1 MATRPSARTG
11 PRGRTAAASIFD
23 LPASASSAPSAA
35 PGDEAGPEGSRL
47 SNTPEVSVT
56 ELSGALKRTVEERF
70 GYVRVRGEV
79 SNYRGPHSSGHAYF
93 SLKDEGARI
102 DAVVW
107 RHSFARMRVKPEEGM
122 EVVATGKITT
132 FPGKSAYQIVIE
144 SLEPAGVGAL
154 MAMVEERRR
163 RLGAEGLF
171 DPSRKRALPFLPA
184 VVGVVTSPTGAVIRD
199 ILHRIADRFPRPVL
213 LWPVR
218 VQGEGSAEEVAR
230 AIRGFD
236 ALPPGGGHGR
246 GHGEGSGGRLPRPDV
261 LIVARGGG
269 SLEDLWGFN
278 DEAVIRA
285 AADCRIPLVSAV
297 GHETDWTL
305 LDHVADLRAP
315 TPTGAAELCVP
326 VRAEL
331 AVGVDRLGARHG
343 SAMLRRVETAR
354 DALRSAARA
363 LPDGADLLA
372 LPRQRLDRAAT
383 ALPSALR
390 RGADAR
396 RLAVAR
402 VGSRLAAQSP
412 GARLARAAERLSGL
426 DARLGRS
433 AAVLSDRRRGR
444 LDAAAA
450 RLGAALVSRAALARQ
465 QNAAARQ
472 RLDALAARM
481 RPAAARAD
489 DRRRERV
496 ARLAQLLG
504 TLGYR
509 SVLGRGYAL
518 VRDAAGRPL
527 RSAEGVAPGAR
538 LGLEFADG
546 TLAVEALGGAGPGP
560 GGDPPPTVPD
570 GPKRR
575 APRARVDASGDGAA
589 ETPATAPSSPPDG
602 TPAGASPKAPG
613 EASPRTSAGISAKPP
628 RAAKVA
634 ANQGSLF

>member
-1 MATRPSARTG
+1 MATRPSARTS
-11 PRGRTAAASIFD
+11 PRGRTAAPSIFD
-23 LPASASSAPSAA
+23 RPAAA
-35 PGDEAGPEGSRL
+35 PGEAAEDEGSRL
-47 SNTPEVSVT
+47 SNTPEVSVS

-107 RHSFARMRVKPEEGM
+107 RTSFSRMRVKPEEGM

-154 MAMVEERRR
+154 MAMVEERRKR
-163 RLGAEGLF
+163 FAAEGLF

-199 ILHRIADRFPRPVL
+199 ILHRITDRFPRTVL

-236 ALPPGGGHGR
+236 ALPPGG
-246 GHGEGSGGRLPRPDV
+246 RLPRPDV

-269 SLEDLWGFN
+269 SLEDLWSFN

-285 AADCRIPLVSAV
+285 AAECRIPLVSAV

-331 AVGVDRLGARHG
+331 AVGLDRLGARHG
-343 SAMLRRVETAR
+343 AAMLRRVEGAR
-354 DALRSAARA
+354 DALRSTARA
-363 LPDGADLLA
+363 LPSGADLLA
-372 LPRQRLDRAAT
+372 QPRQRLDRAAT

-390 RGADAR
+390 KGADAR

-412 GARLARAAERLSGL
+412 GARLARAAERLKGL

-433 AAVLSDRRRGR
+433 AAVLSERRRQR
-444 LDAAAA
+444 LAAAAA
-450 RLGAALVSRAALARQ
+450 RLGAALQGRAALARQ
-465 QNAAARQ
+465 GNAAARQ

-481 RPAAARAD
+481 KPAVARAN

-504 TLGYR
+504 TLGYK

-518 VRDAAGRPL
+518 VRDAAGQPL
-527 RSAEGVAPGAR
+527 RSAAGVSPGAR

-546 TLAVEALGGAGPGP
+546 TLAVEALGAPADGGAP
-560 GGDPPPTVPD
+560 PPPTKS
-570 GPKRR
+570 PKPRAS
-575 APRARVDASGDGAA
+575 APRAAA
-589 ETPATAPSSPPDG
+589 
-602 TPAGASPKAPG
+602 KAP
-613 EASPRTSAGISAKPP
+613 AP
-628 RAAKVA
+628 RAAKGPV
-634 ANQGSLF
+634 NQGNLF

>member
-1 MATRPSARTG
+1 MAIRPSARSS
-11 PRGRTAAASIFD
+11 PRGRTAAPTIFD
-23 LPASASSAPSAA
+23 ATAA
-35 PGDEAGPEGSRL
+35 ADGLAREGADDRL

-107 RHSFARMRVKPEEGM
+107 RTSFSRLRVKPEEGM

-163 RLGAEGLF
+163 RLAAEGLF
-171 DPSRKRALPFLPA
+171 DPARKRMLPFLPA
-184 VVGVVTSPTGAVIRD
+184 VIGVVTSPTGAVIRD
-199 ILHRIADRFPRPVL
+199 ILHRITDRFPRHVL

-236 ALPPGGGHGR
+236 ALSAGR
-246 GHGEGSGGRLPRPDV
+246 RLPRPDV

-269 SLEDLWGFN
+269 SLEDLWSFN

-285 AADCRIPLVSAV
+285 AAECGIPLVSAV

-331 AVGVDRLGARHG
+331 AVGLDRLGARHG
-343 SAMLRRVETAR
+343 SAMLRRIEGAR
-354 DALRSAARA
+354 DSLRSTSRA
-363 LPDGADLLA
+363 LTTGAELLA

-383 ALPSALR
+383 ALPAALR

-402 VGSRLAAQSP
+402 AGSRLASQSP
-412 GARLARAAERLSGL
+412 GARLARVAERLSGFET
-426 DARLGRS
+426 RLARS
-433 AAVLSDRRRGR
+433 AALLQERRRQRLATATAR
-444 LDAAAA
+444 LDAA
-450 RLGAALVSRAALARQ
+450 LKSRAALALQENR
-465 QNAAARQ
+465 NRAERLGTVGGRLEAGAKRAVEQ
-472 RLDALAARM
+472 RDTRLKG
-481 RPAAARAD
+481 
-489 DRRRERV
+489 
-496 ARLAQLLG
+496 LAQLLG
-504 TLGYR
+504 TLGYK

-518 VRDAAGRPL
+518 VRDAGGHPL
-527 RSAEGVAPGAR
+527 RSAEGIAPGTR
-538 LGLEFADG
+538 LGLEFVDG
-546 TLAVEALGGAGPGP
+546 SIAVEAVGPEGGELA
-560 GGDPPPTVPD
+560 
-570 GPKRR
+570 
-575 APRARVDASGDGAA
+575 APVRPSIDGAA
-589 ETPATAPSSPPDG
+589 SGPA
-602 TPAGASPKAPG
+602 
-613 EASPRTSAGISAKPP
+613 RTKPVPP
-628 RAAKVA
+628 RPAPRKAAG
-634 ANQGSLF
+634 QGSLF

>member
-1 MATRPSARTG
+1 MRPSARTS
-11 PRGRTAAASIFD
+11 PRGRAATASIFD
-23 LPASASSAPSAA
+23 APASAPN
-35 PGDEAGPEGSRL
+35 DEAEGSRL

-70 GYVRVRGEV
+70 GHVRVRGEV

-163 RLGAEGLF
+163 RFAAEGLF
-171 DPSRKRALPFLPA
+171 EPARKRALPFLPA

-199 ILHRIADRFPRPVL
+199 ILHRITDRFPRRVI

-236 ALPPGGGHGR
+236 ALPPGG
-246 GHGEGSGGRLPRPDV
+246 RLPRPDV

-278 DEAVIRA
+278 DEVVIRA
-285 AADCRIPLVSAV
+285 AAECRIPLVSAV

-331 AVGVDRLGARHG
+331 AVGLDRLGARHG
-343 SAMLRRVETAR
+343 AAMLRRVEGAR

-363 LPDGADLLA
+363 LPDGAELLA

-402 VGSRLAAQSP
+402 VGTRLAAQSP

-433 AAVLSDRRRGR
+433 AAVLADRRRGR

-472 RLDALAARM
+472 RLDALAARLK
-481 RPAAARAD
+481 PAAARAN

-496 ARLAQLLG
+496 ERLAQLLG

-518 VRDAAGRPL
+518 VRDAAGQPL
-527 RSAEGVAPGAR
+527 RSAAGVAPGAR

-546 TLAVEALGGAGPGP
+546 VLAVEALGGPAGGT
-560 GGDPPPTVPD
+560 PPTVPD
-570 GPKRR
+570 APKRKPAAPR
-575 APRARVDASGDGAA
+575 APRPPAR
-589 ETPATAPSSPPDG
+589 TARS
-602 TPAGASPKAPG
+602 AKAPV
-613 EASPRTSAGISAKPP
+613 S
-628 RAAKVA
+628 
-634 ANQGSLF
+634 QGDLF

>member
-1 MATRPSARTG
+1 MAMRPSARSST
-11 PRGRTAAASIFD
+11 RGRTAAPTIFD
-23 LPASASSAPSAA
+23 LPAATPDAA
-35 PGDEAGPEGSRL
+35 PDGDGGRL
-47 SNTPEVSVT
+47 SNAPEVTVS

-102 DAVVW
+102 EAVVW
-107 RHSFARMRVKPEEGM
+107 RTSFSRMRVKPEEGM
-122 EVVATGKITT
+122 EVVATGKVTT

-144 SLEPAGVGAL
+144 TLEPAGVGAL
-154 MAMVEERRR
+154 MAMIEERRT
-163 RLGAEGLF
+163 RLAAEGLF

-199 ILHRIADRFPRPVL
+199 ILHRITDRFPRRVL

-218 VQGEGSAEEVAR
+218 VQGDGSAEEVAR

-236 ALPPGGGHGR
+236 AMVP
-246 GHGEGSGGRLPRPDV
+246 GGRLPRPDV

-269 SLEDLWGFN
+269 SLEDLWSFN

-331 AVGVDRLGARHG
+331 AVGLDRLGGRHG
-343 SAMLRRVETAR
+343 AAILRRLGGAR
-354 DALRSAARA
+354 DALRATARA
-363 LPDGADLLA
+363 MPSGADLLA

-383 ALPSALR
+383 ALPTTSR

-402 VGSRLAAQSP
+402 AGGRLAAQSP
-412 GARLARAAERLSGL
+412 GARLARVAERLKGL
-426 DARLGRS
+426 EARLPR
-433 AAVLSDRRRGR
+433 AAALIREQQRRGFDTLATR
-444 LDAAAA
+444 LDAA
-450 RLGAALVSRAALARQ
+450 LKGRAALALQENR
-465 QNAAARQ
+465 ALSQ
-472 RLDALAARM
+472 RLDALAERL
-481 RPAAARAD
+481 RGAAARGFE
-489 DRRRERV
+489 RRR
-496 ARLAQLLG
+496 ARLVGLGQLLG

-518 VRDAAGRPL
+518 VRDGAGQPL
-527 RSAEGVAPGAR
+527 RSAAAVAPGTR

-546 TLAVEALGGAGPGP
+546 TVAVEAMGGSDGGRPAEAPQPARPRPG
-560 GGDPPPTVPD
+560 T
-570 GPKRR
+570 
-575 APRARVDASGDGAA
+575 
-589 ETPATAPSSPPDG
+589 
-602 TPAGASPKAPG
+602 
-613 EASPRTSAGISAKPP
+613 AKPISRSTP
-628 RAAKVA
+628 G
-634 ANQGSLF
+634 QGRLF